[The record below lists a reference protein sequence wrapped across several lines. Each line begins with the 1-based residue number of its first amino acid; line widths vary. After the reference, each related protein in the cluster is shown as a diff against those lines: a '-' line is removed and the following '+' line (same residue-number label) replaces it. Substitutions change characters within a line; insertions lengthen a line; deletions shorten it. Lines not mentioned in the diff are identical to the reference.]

1 MSNIQ
6 VLDCTLRDGGYINNW
21 QFGEKTIKG
30 VVKDLADAKVDV
42 IEIGFLT
49 DLPRTSNHS
58 LFNSTAELL
67 PVTQNKGG
75 SLVAGM
81 IALDEK
87 EMNPLSLDDSKT
99 TGVDIVR
106 LTFHNSASKIERAI
120 SFAKILM
127 GKGYKVCMQPVG
139 TTTYS
144 DEELVSLIKQINKL
158 NPYAFYLVDTL
169 GTLYEDRLMHFVDL
183 IDSNLNLE
191 IKIGFHSHNNLQ
203 MSFAN
208 SQKIVNLDS
217 KRNFVIDS
225 SLYGMGRGAGNLCT
239 ELIVRYLNEVG
250 KGNYNLVPILDAIDN
265 YIYPISL
272 KLPWGYNAHY
282 YMSAIYGCH
291 PNYASYL
298 MNLQTLTMNE
308 VNTILQSLPKD
319 RRHLFDKKLIEKL
332 YLDFQNSNS
341 KNTAPALN
349 ENINSSE
356 VLLIAPGY
364 SAIEK
369 VNEINDYINKNHP
382 VVIAVNFMPNN
393 IPVHY
398 VFISNRKRFAS
409 SDFKNINAQV
419 IATTNVPSDAKNII
433 YVDYDDLCDAKY
445 NQPDNAGMMAL
456 RLLLKLKIKKAVLA
470 GFDGFSANAKQN
482 YYDETITDHNTKQ
495 TADEKNVD
503 YAKQLADI
511 AKNLSIEFLTP
522 SIYKDIIDGKTKI

>member
-1 MSNIQ
+1 MSNIKI
-6 VLDCTLRDGGYINNW
+6 LDCTLRDGGYINSWN
-21 QFGEKTIKG
+21 FGEKTIKG
-30 VVKDLADAKVDV
+30 VVKDLSNANIDI
-42 IEIGFLT
+42 IELGFLT

-67 PVTQNKGG
+67 PVTKIKGN

-81 IALDEK
+81 IALGEK
-87 EMNPLSLDDSKT
+87 EMNPLSLEAAKT

-106 LTFHNSASKIERAI
+106 LTFHGSESEIKRAI
-120 SFAKILM
+120 DFAKILM
-127 GKGYKVCMQPVG
+127 SKGYKICMQPVG

-144 DEELVSLIKQINKL
+144 DEDLIKLIKQINKI

-169 GTLYEDRLMHFVDL
+169 GTLYEDKLLHFVDL
-183 IDSNLNLE
+183 IDNNLNPE
-191 IKIGFHSHNNLQ
+191 INIGFHSHNNLQ

-208 SQKIVNLDS
+208 SQKIVNLGA
-217 KRNFVIDS
+217 KRDFVIDS

-239 ELIVRYLNEVG
+239 ELIARYLNEVG

-308 VNTILQSLPKD
+308 VNIILQKLPKD
-319 RRHLFDKKLIEKL
+319 KRHLFDKKLIENL
-332 YLDFQNSNS
+332 YLEYQNSVAKHKTAHIEQNLNS
-341 KNTAPALN
+341 N
-349 ENINSSE
+349 E
-356 VLLIAPGY
+356 VLLIAPGQ
-364 SAIEK
+364 SVVTHEK
-369 VNEINDYINKNHP
+369 EIKDYISKNNP

-409 SDFKNINAQV
+409 SDFENINAQV
-419 IATTNVPSDAKNII
+419 IATSNLSSDANNII
-433 YVDYDDLCDAKY
+433 FVDYNSLCDDKY

-456 RLLLKLKIKKAVLA
+456 RLLLKLKIKKAILA
-470 GFDGFSANAKQN
+470 GFDGFSANEKLN
-482 YYDETITDHNTKQ
+482 YYNEEITDHSTKQ
-495 TADEKNVD
+495 TASEKNAD
-503 YAKQLADI
+503 YSSQLADI
-511 AKNLSIEFLTP
+511 SNKISISFLTP
-522 SIYKDIIDGKTKI
+522 SIYKDLIDGKTKI

>member
-6 VLDCTLRDGGYINNW
+6 ILDCTLRDGGYVNDW

-30 VVKDLADAKVDV
+30 VVKDLADAKVDI

-49 DLPRTSNHS
+49 DLPRTSNQS
-58 LFNSTAELL
+58 LFNSTAEFL
-67 PVTQNKGG
+67 PVTKNKGV
-75 SLVAGM
+75 SLVSGM

-87 EMNPLSLDDSKT
+87 EMDPHSLDDSKT

-106 LTFHNSASKIERAI
+106 LTFHNSAPKIERAI

-127 GKGYKVCMQPVG
+127 SKGYKVCIQPVG
-139 TTTYS
+139 TTTYT
-144 DEELVSLIKQINKL
+144 DEELINLIKQINGL
-158 NPYAFYLVDTL
+158 SPYAFYLVDTL
-169 GTLYEDRLMHFVDL
+169 GTLYEDKLLHFVDL
-183 IDSNLNLE
+183 IDSNLNPE
-191 IKIGFHSHNNLQ
+191 IRIGFHSHNNLQ

-217 KRNFVIDS
+217 KRNFIIDS

-239 ELIVRYLNEVG
+239 ELIVRYLNECG
-250 KGNYNLVPILDAIDN
+250 KGNYDLVPVLDAIDN

-272 KLPWGYNAHY
+272 KFSWGYNAHY

-319 RRHLFDKKLIEKL
+319 KRHLFDKKLIEQL

-341 KNTAPALN
+341 KNDIQLLN
-349 ENINSSE
+349 QSIHGNE
-356 VLLIAPGY
+356 VLLIAPGNSVTKY
-364 SAIEK
+364 EA
-369 VNEINDYINKNHP
+369 EIINYINLHHP
-382 VVIAVNFMPNN
+382 IVIAVNFMPKK
-393 IPVHY
+393 ISVKY

-419 IATTNVPSDAKNII
+419 IATSNLSTDAKNII
-433 YVDYDDLCDAKY
+433 FVDYYSLCDSRF

-456 RLLLKLKIKKAVLA
+456 RLLAQLKTKNVVLA
-470 GFDGFSANAKQN
+470 GFDGFSTNAEQN
-482 YYDETITDHNTKQ
+482 YYDEAISDHNTRQ
-495 TADEKNVD
+495 IAREKNAD
-503 YAKQLADI
+503 YASQLLDI
-511 AKNLSIEFLTP
+511 SNKLSIQFLTP
-522 SIYKDIIDGKTKI
+522 SIYKKIIDSKK